1 MENVQKTSFWL
12 DVWCGEVSLKDF
24 AYFLSQ
30 WQLTETCHFIIILLI
45 FIVEGESKVGCWKL
59 KFLRSSMVWNWQRW
73 EELLNRV
80 GSHF

>member
-45 FIVEGESKVGCWKL
+45 FIVEGESKVGC
-59 KFLRSSMVWNWQRW
+59 
-73 EELLNRV
+73 
-80 GSHF
+80 